1 MNTIKTTLVM
11 LSAMLSLAFSTIVV
25 AGTTESPKLQLITY
39 DMTLVVHEGAPPEI
53 SLVAVVE
60 VDESTAAK
68 WLSARE
74 GDQISFSYTLSELDT
89 LQLLES
95 EGLVAYNDSSE
106 SALDAI
112 IASEMIAY
120 METFDRVGGGT
131 GATPDSAAGVTIV
144 ATATFYD
151 GMEREVTMISYI
163 GETATDAPRLGIDAN
178 QAMTV
183 SAATADGVVL
193 EVIAFAIGQE
203 AAKLLDGAGFSTL
216 VSDAATATKSANSAY
231 GLTIATATWEQF
243 SPVPAALSLET
254 STGDVWVRA

>member
-1 MNTIKTTLVM
+1 MNAKIKTIAI
-11 LSAMLSLAFSTIVV
+11 AMLALLGLSKAVA

-39 DMTLVVHEGAPPEI
+39 DMTLVMREGAPPGI
-53 SLVAVVE
+53 SFVTVVE
-60 VDESTAAK
+60 VNEGSAAT

-95 EGLVAYNDSSE
+95 EGLVAYTSSG

-112 IASEMIAY
+112 TASQA
-120 METFDRVGGGT
+120 METNVMIEVAESGV
-131 GATPDSAAGVTIV
+131 GATLDSAAGVTIV

-151 GMEREVTMISYI
+151 GMGLEATTMASDI
-163 GETATDAPRLGIDAN
+163 GGTATDAPGLGIDAN

-203 AAKLLDGAGFSTL
+203 AAKLLDGAGLGTL